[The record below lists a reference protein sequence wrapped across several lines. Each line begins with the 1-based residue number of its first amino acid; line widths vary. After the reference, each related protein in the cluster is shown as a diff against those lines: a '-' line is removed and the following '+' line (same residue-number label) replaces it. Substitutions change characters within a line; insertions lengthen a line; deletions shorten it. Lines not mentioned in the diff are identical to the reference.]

1 MDDFRLALSADFLN
15 PDGSPAFADL
25 DLSPLTADPRVTID
39 YVRFGEEAESRQ
51 LEGFDALIMLY
62 PPRFTRAS
70 VPRDGR
76 LAMISR
82 FGVGYDSID
91 VEACTEAGIALTIT
105 PGGIRRPVAAAIMTL
120 LLALSGRLMDK
131 DRLARG
137 GTAAYLRRGEYPGV
151 GLIGRTLASVGLG
164 NIGAEM
170 VRLATP
176 FDLRF
181 IAHDPAVSPAQAAA
195 LNVTLVDLDTV
206 FREGD
211 FVAINC
217 PLSPA
222 TRHLVDARRIALMK
236 PTAFLINTA
245 RGPIVDQ
252 KALTEALVARR
263 IAGAGLDVLEAE
275 PPDPT
280 DPILRLDNVIVTPHA
295 LCLTDQ
301 CFQGIGVEAVR
312 NVASLLKGERPGGL
326 VNPAVLE
333 TPNWR
338 RRLAP

>member
-1 MDDFRLALSADFLN
+1 M
-15 PDGSPAFADL
+15 
-25 DLSPLTADPRVTID
+25 
-39 YVRFGEEAESRQ
+39 
-51 LEGFDALIMLY
+51 
-62 PPRFTRAS
+62 
-70 VPRDGR
+70 
-76 LAMISR
+76 
-82 FGVGYDSID
+82 ID

-105 PGGIRRPVAAAIMTL
+105 PGGVRRPVAAAIMTL
-120 LLALSGRLMDK
+120 LFALSGRLMDK

-170 VRLATP
+170 VRLAAP

-181 IAHDPAVSPAQAAA
+181 IAHDPARQPGAGGRAERDAGRSRHGV
-195 LNVTLVDLDTV
+195 
-206 FREGD
+206 REGD

-252 KALTEALVARR
+252 QALTEALAARR

-275 PPDPT
+275 PPDPA
-280 DPILRLDNVIVTPHA
+280 DLILRLDNVIVTPHA
-295 LCLTDQ
+295 LCRPT
-301 CFQGIGVEAVR
+301 
-312 NVASLLKGERPGGL
+312 NASRASASRRCATS
-326 VNPAVLE
+326 PAC
-333 TPNWR
+333 
-338 RRLAP
+338 